1 MAESATRI
9 AFTRMKNWQETMHSC
24 NPLSVFLISSHGYQ
38 PHRLLLITQQP
49 CKSCMEWKH
58 FPITGETCM
67 KHGVAFIVKERRCIL
82 PVRWALTVTAQKKK
96 TGNCHFQ
103 HFLTAYQFLILQGVM
118 KYAIRLLMASWE
130 KANYWLVSLL
140 RLYIHFCKPHGLGF
154 SLCCKREHQ

>member
-82 PVRWALTVTAQKKK
+82 PVRLALTVTAQKKK
-96 TGNCHFQ
+96 NRKLPFSTFFDSISVFNIAGSNEICHQVAYGITGKSQLLTGFFATLVYT
-103 HFLTAYQFLILQGVM
+103 FL
-118 KYAIRLLMASWE
+118 
-130 KANYWLVSLL
+130 
-140 RLYIHFCKPHGLGF
+140 
-154 SLCCKREHQ
+154 